1 MLTLFEVT
9 PIASVTTAY
18 NAYNHRFVI
27 APSALAANAT
37 SVRLKFRRTTFDY
50 TVRASIGLRSP
61 TYDVYDID
69 PTTFVQLRQG
79 GNLDIVVSAA
89 NPYTDSVDLAVDGTR
104 PIVIALFRNTTGS
117 VSAAFTSGVPMP
129 AGIAVYGR
137 NVTSDETAAPNVT
150 SYSANTSNVYCFLAL
165 EGESEPVAVRSVLDQ
180 PWAIKTGASLD
191 QPWGDSPITRA
202 ALYQPW
208 GDAAAIR
215 SILKQPWQDALA
227 ARATLDQPWAISV
240 SARAMLDQPWAITAE
255 GVRALLDQ
263 PWLIADVE
271 PVRAYLHQPWSI
283 AADDAVLRY
292 TVTVT
297 VGGQQVRPSSVT
309 IEGDLAEDSLSCE
322 LQLESEADYLR
333 CRDGMDILV
342 VIVSSAGSEQFEFVV
357 TVLRITEEFGNAQ
370 YIVEGLSRSVLM
382 GPPYSLGYSG
392 PLEGLASSIA
402 TTLVPGVHW
411 QTVDWEIPPGLWEA
425 AGETRLELLKQLAAA
440 VGAVV
445 QADPDGSVRVQ
456 PEYLKAFNLLG
467 TVAADVV
474 LIETL
479 DCFTVGS
486 TFDPR
491 SGFNRYLV
499 GDQAT
504 SGAQVTLELSDVSPG
519 VKEARVYEVPW
530 TGKLTLTHSGG
541 DWAAIVDIGVEERE
555 ETDTV
560 EFVGGAGRI
569 RFPVYKVSA
578 VTWLQADLG
587 TLTAAEDGAVAATV
601 AGQSLARITYTTR
614 CRLWKVLDTLPEK
627 LQVVVEQ

>member
-1 MLTLFEVT
+1 MLTLFTVS
-9 PIASVTTAY
+9 PYASVGTAF
-18 NAYNHRFVI
+18 NAYNHRIVI
-27 APSALAANAT
+27 AASALSANAT
-37 SVRLKFRRTTFDY
+37 SVRVKFLRTTFDY
-50 TVRASIGLRSP
+50 TVRASIGLQSP

-69 PTTFVQLRQG
+69 PLTFVQLRQNG
-79 GNLDIVVSAA
+79 SLDIVVSAA
-89 NPYTDSVDLAVDGTR
+89 NQYSDSVDLIIDGSRAV
-104 PIVIALFRNTTGS
+104 VVALFRNTTGS
-117 VSAAFTSGVPMP
+117 VRPDYTTAIPAP
-129 AGIAVYGR
+129 AGFTAYGLSST
-137 NVTSDETAAPNVT
+137 VDESGAPNV
-150 SYSANTSNVYCFLAL
+150 SGYSVRSLYCFLSL

-180 PWAIKTGASLD
+180 PWSIKTGASLD

-215 SILKQPWQDALA
+215 SILQQPWQDALA
-227 ARATLDQPWAISV
+227 ARATLHQPWAISV

-292 TVTVT
+292 TVTVA

-342 VIVSSAGSEQFEFVV
+342 AIVSSAGSEQFELVV
-357 TVLRITEEFGNAQ
+357 TVLRINEEFGNAQ

-402 TTLVPGVHW
+402 TTLVPGVDW
-411 QTVDWEIPPGLWEA
+411 QTVDWEIPPGLWTA
-425 AGETRLELLKQLAAA
+425 SGETRLELLKQLAAA

-456 PEYLKAFNLLG
+456 PEYRHAVNRWSA
-467 TVAADVV
+467 VAADVV

-541 DWAAIVDIGVEERE
+541 EWAAIVDIGVEERE

-587 TLTAAEDGAVAATV
+587 TLTAAEGGAVAATI
-601 AGQSLARITYTTR
+601 AGQSLARITYKTR
-614 CRLWKVLDTLPEK
+614 CRLWKVVDAQPEQ
-627 LQVVVEQ
+627 LQVVVDQ

>member
-50 TVRASIGLRSP
+50 TVRASIGLQSP

-79 GNLDIVVSAA
+79 GSLDIVVSAA
-89 NPYTDSVDLAVDGTR
+89 NPYSDSVDLAVDGTR

-129 AGIAVYGR
+129 AGISVYGR
-137 NVTSDETAAPNVT
+137 NVTSDETSAPNVT

-227 ARATLDQPWAISV
+227 SRATLVQPWAISV

-292 TVTVT
+292 TVTVA
-297 VGGQQVRPSSVT
+297 VGGQQVRPASVT

-342 VIVSSAGSEQFEFVV
+342 AIVSSAGSEQFELVV
-357 TVLRITEEFGNAQ
+357 TVLRINEEFGNAQ

-402 TTLVPGVHW
+402 TTLVPGVDW
-411 QTVDWEIPPGLWEA
+411 QTVDWEIPPGLWTA
-425 AGETRLELLKQLAAA
+425 SGETRLELLKQLAAA

-456 PEYLKAFNLLG
+456 PEYRHAVNRWSA
-467 TVAADVV
+467 VAADVV

-541 DWAAIVDIGVEERE
+541 EWAAIVDIGVEERE

-587 TLTAAEDGAVAATV
+587 TLTAAEDGAVAATI

-614 CRLWKVLDTLPEK
+614 CRLWKVVDAQPEQ

>member
-9 PIASVTTAY
+9 PVASVSTAF
-18 NAYNHRFVI
+18 NAYNHRFVV
-27 APSALAANAT
+27 APSGFAANAT
-37 SVRLKFRRTTFDY
+37 SVRVKFRRTTFDY
-50 TVRASIGLRSP
+50 TVRASIGLQSP

-79 GNLDIVVSAA
+79 GSLDIVVSAA
-89 NPYTDSVDLAVDGTR
+89 NPYSDTVDLAVDGTR
-104 PIVIALFRNTTGS
+104 SIVVAVFRNTTGS
-117 VSAAFTSGVPMP
+117 VAGNFTT
-129 AGIAVYGR
+129 GIPKPTALTIYGR
-137 NVTSDETAAPNVT
+137 NVATDETGAPNVT
-150 SYSANTSNVYCFLAL
+150 SYAANTAAAYCILAL

-180 PWAIKTGASLD
+180 LWSIKTGATLD

-208 GDAAAIR
+208 GDAAVIR

-227 ARATLDQPWAISV
+227 ARATLVQPWAISV

-263 PWLIADVE
+263 PWRIADVE
-271 PVRAYLHQPWSI
+271 PVRAVLDQPWSI

-292 TVTVT
+292 VVTVT
-297 VGGQQVRPSSVT
+297 VGGKLMHPSSIT
-309 IEGDLAEDSLSCE
+309 IEGDLDEDALSCE
-322 LQLESEADYLR
+322 LQVESEAEYLH

-342 VIVSSAGSEQFEFVV
+342 AIVSSAGSEQFKFVV
-357 TVLRITEEFGNAQ
+357 TVLRITEKFGGAQ
-370 YIVEGLSRSVLM
+370 FIVEGLSEAVLI

-402 TTLVPGVHW
+402 TTLVPGVDW
-411 QTVDWEIPPGLWEA
+411 KTVDWEIPPGLWVA
-425 AGETRLELLKQLAAA
+425 AGETRLELLKHIASV

-445 QADPDGSVRVQ
+445 QSDRDGSVRVQ

-467 TVAADVV
+467 TAAADAVMV
-474 LIETL
+474 EML

-491 SGFNRYLV
+491 SGYNRYLV

-504 SGAQVTLELSDVSPG
+504 SGAKVTLDLSDVSPG
-519 VKEARVYEVPW
+519 VMEARVYEVPW
-530 TGKLTLTHSGG
+530 TGELTLTHTGG

-555 ETDTV
+555 ETDIV

-569 RFPVYKVSA
+569 RLPVYKVSA

-587 TLTAAEDGAVAATV
+587 ILTAAEDGSIAATI

-614 CRLWKVLDTLPEK
+614 CRLWKVVDGQPEK